1 MKFKLNAE
9 IVAFGAYLPEKILT
23 NNDLSKIVDTS
34 DEWIYSRTGIK
45 ERRISKESEYSSDLA
60 IKAVRNI
67 IKENEITLEDV
78 DFIIVSSISPDYYT
92 PHTSAILQEK
102 FNIRETGSL
111 DINAACSGYVY
122 GLQLAFSLISSG
134 QYKKILLVTTDVLSK
149 IVNYE
154 DRNTCVLFG
163 DAATAT
169 LIQYTDIAQNCIS
182 FSGTNGTLGKDLY
195 CSAISNKIDD
205 KEIIHKSLLVQN
217 GRTLYTFVT
226 RDISKIINNT
236 FLKYEGE
243 ISKEKIDF
251 FVPHS
256 ANIRMS
262 QKLCENTGFTEKQLL
277 SSIEYNGNT
286 SSNSI
291 PLALYEA
298 NRNNILKKG
307 NSIFLIGYGGGLS
320 YSGLIFKY

>member
-1 MKFKLNAE
+1 MEFKLNAE
-9 IVAFGAYLPEKILT
+9 IIAFGAYLPEKIVT

-45 ERRISKESEYSSDLA
+45 ERRISKDDEYSSDLA
-60 IKAVRNI
+60 INAVKNLLD
-67 IKENEITLEDV
+67 KNKVTLDDV

-92 PHTSAILQEK
+92 PHISALIQER
-102 FNIRETGSL
+102 FNILETGSL

-122 GLQLAFSLISSG
+122 GLQLAFSLISSR
-134 QYKKILLVTTDVLSK
+134 QYNKILLVTTDVLSK

-169 LIQYTDIAQNCIS
+169 LIQHTNMQQNCIS
-182 FSGTNGTLGKDLY
+182 FSGTNGALGRDLY
-195 CSAISNKIDD
+195 CSAISNKIND
-205 KEIIHKSLLVQN
+205 KEVLHKSLLVQN

-226 RDISKIINNT
+226 RDIAEIINNT
-236 FLKYEGE
+236 FLKYSGE

-262 QKLCENTGFTEKQLL
+262 QKLCENTGFTENQLL
-277 SSIEYNGNT
+277 SSIKYNGNT
-286 SSNSI
+286 SSSSI

-298 NRNNILKKG
+298 TKSDVLKKG
-307 NSIFLIGYGGGLS
+307 HSLFLIGYGGGLS
-320 YSGLIFKY
+320 YSGLIFNY

>member
-1 MKFKLNAE
+1 MEYKVNAE
-9 IVAFGAYLPEKILT
+9 IVALGAYVPERILT
-23 NNDLSKIVDTS
+23 NDDLSKIVDTN

-45 ERRISKESEYSSDLA
+45 ERRISRDEEYSSDLA
-60 IKAVRNI
+60 IKAV
-67 IKENEITLEDV
+67 ENLISENNVTLEDV

-92 PHTSAILQEK
+92 PSTAALIQGAFGIK
-102 FNIRETGSL
+102 ETGSL
-111 DINAACSGYVY
+111 DINGACSGYVY

-134 QYKKILLVTTDVLSK
+134 QYRKILLVTTDVLSK

-169 LIQYTDIAQNCIS
+169 LIQHTDMQQDCIS
-182 FSGTNGTLGKDLY
+182 FSGTDGVLGKELY
-195 CSAISNKIDD
+195 CSAISPTIKDH
-205 KEIIHKSLLVQN
+205 EIATKHVLVQN

-226 RDISKIINNT
+226 RNIAEIINNL
-236 FLKYEGE
+236 FANNADKL
-243 ISKEKIDF
+243 SKEKIDF

-256 ANIRMS
+256 ANMRMLN
-262 QKLCENTGFTEKQLL
+262 KLCENTGFTENQLL
-277 SSIEYNGNT
+277 SSLEYNGNT

-298 NRNNILKKG
+298 HKNKLLKKG
-307 NSIFLIGYGGGLS
+307 NTLFLIGFGGGLS
-320 YSGLIFKY
+320 YAGLIFKL